1 MNTHRI
7 KKYLAAIALLSLGA
21 CSEKFLEPTVSTSK
35 DVSTN
40 VSSLGDLQGIM
51 LGAYDRM
58 NQSDY
63 YGRDY
68 VVYGDVRSDNAFSS
82 GSSGRFVN
90 IGQFVLQQTDA
101 NATDTWGQ
109 IYQVI
114 ANANIVI
121 NATVKDNE
129 SAQVQ
134 YVKGQALALRAL
146 AYMDL
151 LRLYG
156 QQYAGGS
163 LGVPLVTQFNNG
175 ELFPARA
182 TAEQVW
188 AQIGQD
194 LQAAA
199 ENMDPALED
208 ETASNTQITT
218 GAVYALQSRY
228 YLYVKD
234 YARAAAAAK
243 REIDSGEYTIA
254 DAESYLE
261 SWAGSGGGN
270 SIFELAV
277 TAADNPGINGLFYIY
292 QGNYGDIEVTQDLYN
307 AYEAKDVRKELYSV
321 KDETI
326 RMVGKYPSA
335 DAVDNIRIIRYEEV
349 VLNYAEALAQTNS
362 PEALTYLNLIATNR
376 GATPYTQAT
385 VDNVL
390 LERRKELA
398 MEGHRAFDLL
408 RNGRGIPYV
417 DPRQTF
423 TKTGIPFGSPAL
435 AFPIPLNEISANPN
449 IEQNDSY

>member
-35 DVSTN
+35 DVGTN
-40 VSSLGDLQGIM
+40 VNSLGDLQGIM

-90 IGQFVLQQTDA
+90 IGQFVLQPTDA
-101 NATDTWGQ
+101 NATSTWGQ
-109 IYQVI
+109 LYEVI

-129 SAQVQ
+129 SAEVQ

-156 QQYAGGS
+156 QQYAGGA
-163 LGVPLVTQFNNG
+163 LGVPLVTKFNDG
-175 ELFPARA
+175 ELFPPRA

-199 ENMDPALED
+199 ASMDPALED
-208 ETASNTQITT
+208 ESAPNTQITT

-228 YLYVKD
+228 YLYVKE
-234 YARAAAAAK
+234 YAQAAAAAK
-243 REIDSGEYTIA
+243 RVIDSGKYAVEPA
-254 DAESYLE
+254 ASYLE
-261 SWAGSGGGN
+261 SWAGPGGGN

-292 QGNYGDIEVTQDLYN
+292 QGNYGDIEVTKDLYD
-307 AYEAKDVRKELYSV
+307 AYEADDVRKELYGV
-321 KDETI
+321 EDETI

-349 VLNYAEALAQTNS
+349 ILNYAEALAQLNS
-362 PEALTYLNLIATNR
+362 PEALTYLNLIATSR

-398 MEGHRAFDLL
+398 MEGHRFFDLL
-408 RNGRGIPYV
+408 RTGKGIPYV

-423 TKTGIPFGSPAL
+423 TKTG
-435 AFPIPLNEISANPN
+435 
-449 IEQNDSY
+449 